1 MNQPYEKLQIELKSL
16 LQKRETAYERVREND
31 RIYQHKLAIFE
42 KESDDVERLEEQSLS
57 TFIQNLFGN
66 HEAALDK
73 EKQDV
78 ISAKIELDSAAALL
92 QDAEDILVAID
103 DKVNRVKAELSDLR
117 EQLSL
122 TDAHF
127 KEKVSQDELELLSLK
142 QEEKELGEAIY
153 AGENVLRAIDDVLKE
168 LDSAHSMATWD
179 LFADSLLVDLM
190 KYNKIDSAE
199 KELNNLERYLDR
211 YQNELKDVD
220 LQTSIAY
227 EELGQM
233 SRAFDI
239 FFDNIFS
246 DWNTRDTIDRNRMM
260 LEDMMVEVED
270 VQELLIER
278 EEKIQIKIQT
288 IQDIIF

>member
-1 MNQPYEKLQIELKSL
+1 MNQQYEKLQIELKSL

-42 KESDDVERLEEQSLS
+42 KENDDVARLEEQSLS

-66 HEAALDK
+66 YEASLDK

-78 ISAKIELDSAAALL
+78 ISAKIELDSASTLL
-92 QDAEDILVAID
+92 QDAEDILVVID
-103 DKVNRVKAELSDLR
+103 DEVNRVKAELANLR

-122 TDAHF
+122 TDANF
-127 KEKVSQDELELLSLK
+127 KKKISQVELDLLTLK
-142 QEEKELGEAIY
+142 QEEKEIGEAIH
-153 AGENVLRAIDDVLKE
+153 AGEKVLRAIDDVLKE

-179 LFADSLLVDLM
+179 LFADSLLIDLM

-278 EEKIQIKIQT
+278 EEKIQIKIQN
-288 IQDIIF
+288 IQNTLF